1 MLHGGQFGITARNPE
16 MQLKLLQCSLD
27 LHISYG
33 HKYVHMPGLT
43 LVLLL
48 IFFHPPDISFLHVCL
63 GELYF
68 FALIVHFC

>member
-1 MLHGGQFGITARNPE
+1 MVDNLTSFIARNPE

-27 LHISYG
+27 LHIYYG

-48 IFFHPPDISFLHVCL
+48 IFSILQILAFYMFV
-63 GELYF
+63 
-68 FALIVHFC
+68 